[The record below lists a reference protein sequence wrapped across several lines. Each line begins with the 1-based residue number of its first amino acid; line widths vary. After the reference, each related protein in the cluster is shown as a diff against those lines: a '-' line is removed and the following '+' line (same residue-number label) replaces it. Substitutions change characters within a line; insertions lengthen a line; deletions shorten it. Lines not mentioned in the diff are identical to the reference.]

1 MYDLHNES
9 KQPICIFT
17 SLFDMVTLAG
27 RYISLTMSVQC
38 AGLIGFCGFYICLFF
53 VLGEVETPYSGMADK
68 FLLFS
73 GGVET
78 PFSDMVDGDFTPSE
92 MIILS
97 ESDSGDDENDKL
109 PARNSKMGHIM
120 RTPLRRQVTVNTR
133 I

>member
-1 MYDLHNES
+1 MCRSNRFLRFLYLF
-9 KQPICIFT
+9 IF
-17 SLFDMVTLAG
+17 VPG
-27 RYISLTMSVQC
+27 
-38 AGLIGFCGFYICLFF
+38 G
-53 VLGEVETPYSGMADK
+53 VETPHSGMVDK